1 MTPLLLVEDDENVS
15 SFLSDGLTA
24 EGYIVDICTNGNS
37 ALQQVSKQDYPV
49 LIMDRLLP
57 DADGIHICT
66 SLRDNGYNGHIIILT
81 AKASVSDRIKG
92 LRCGADDYM
101 SKPFEFEELLARLEA
116 LKRREARKS
125 IPFSQTH
132 LTVGPLRLNLE
143 THKVLYQEKTIALTK
158 REFELLNFLMENNDK
173 IVSRTQILQKVW
185 GYNFEPGTK
194 LVEVYIRYLR
204 KKLDQD
210 GLPSLIESL
219 RGIGY
224 RLKL

>member
-1 MTPLLLVEDDENVS
+1 MTPLLLVEDDESVS
-15 SFLSDGLTA
+15 SFLSEGLSA
-24 EGYIVDICTNGNS
+24 EGYTVDVCTNGNS
-37 ALQQVSKQDYPV
+37 ALQIVTKQEYPI
-49 LIMDRLLP
+49 LIMDRVLP

-66 SLRDNGYNGHIIILT
+66 SLRDIGYNGHIIILT

-101 SKPFEFEELLARLEA
+101 SKPFDFQELLARLEA
-116 LKRREARKS
+116 LQRREARKS

-132 LTVGPLRLNLE
+132 ISVGPLQLNLE
-143 THKVLYQEKTIALTK
+143 THKVMYLGNTIALTK

-204 KKLDQD
+204 KKLDQE
-210 GLPSLIESL
+210 GQPSLIESL